1 MKPTIQA
8 CIIFF
13 ILFLT
18 GCGISLPDFSSEKE
32 LVINDSNYNKVLD
45 SGYNGYEDD
54 DDLDGSDIRKGAE
67 KFAQCANATEC
78 GLLWDTAKKWITE
91 KSTYNGTLKIN
102 TRDVLETK
110 ANPTRSLANRIT
122 FKVTRSPNGG
132 KNIIKIVADCPKNC
146 VGYIHKEYFAFNS
159 YLKNH
164 LLAYKN
170 DIVGYE
176 KLESDIFISASGSDK
191 LDIDFDDFSGNNQR
205 SVLVE
210 NDMLNKIEITKSKRK
225 SYAGK
230 VAEILID
237 DYSCNKSSEINLV
250 KQTIKRELY
259 EVNCIKEIKRMIFD
273 CSPDGCEILQ

>member
-91 KSTYNGTLKIN
+91 KSTYNGTLKTN
-102 TRDVLETK
+102 TRDLLETK

-250 KQTIKRELY
+250 KKTIKRELY

>member
-54 DDLDGSDIRKGAE
+54 DDLDVSDIRKGAE

-78 GLLWDTAKKWITE
+78 SLLWDTAKKWITE
-91 KSTYNGTLKIN
+91 KSTYNGTLKTN

-110 ANPTRSLANRIT
+110 ANPTRSLANKIT

-191 LDIDFDDFSGNNQR
+191 LDIDFDDFSGNSQR

-250 KQTIKRELY
+250 KKTIKRELY

>member
-32 LVINDSNYNKVLD
+32 LVINDPNYNKVLD
-45 SGYNGYEDD
+45 SSYNGYEDD

-91 KSTYNGTLKIN
+91 KSTYNGTLKTN
-102 TRDVLETK
+102 TRDLLETK

-259 EVNCIKEIKRMIFD
+259 EVNCIKEVKRMIFD

>member
-1 MKPTIQA
+1 MKPTIKA

-54 DDLDGSDIRKGAE
+54 DDLDVSDIRKGAE

-91 KSTYNGTLKIN
+91 KSTYNGTLKTN

-110 ANPTRSLANRIT
+110 ANPTRSLANKIT

-176 KLESDIFISASGSDK
+176 KLESDIFISASESDK

-250 KQTIKRELY
+250 KKTIKRELY

>member
-1 MKPTIQA
+1 MRPSIKA
-8 CIIFF
+8 CSFFF

-18 GCGISLPDFSSEKE
+18 GCGLSLPDFNSEKE
-32 LVINDSNYNKVLD
+32 LVINDSDYNKVLD
-45 SGYNGYEDD
+45 KHYKGYSDD
-54 DDLDGSDIRKGAE
+54 DGLDSSDIHEGAK
-67 KFAQCANATEC
+67 KFAQCSNPTEC
-78 GLLWDTAKKWITE
+78 GLLWDTAKKWVTE
-91 KSTYNGTLKIN
+91 KSTYNGVLKTN
-102 TRDVLETK
+102 TKNLLVTK
-110 ANPTRSLANRIT
+110 ANPTKSKAKQIT
-122 FKVTRSPNGG
+122 FNITRSSSGN
-132 KNIIKIVADCPKNC
+132 KNTIKIVADCPKNC
-146 VGYIHKEYFAFNS
+146 KSYIHKEYFAFNS

-170 DIVGYE
+170 NVIGYE
-176 KLESDIFISASGSDK
+176 KIEGDILISTAESDK
-191 LDIDFDDFSGNNQR
+191 LDIDFDDLTGSDQR
-205 SVLVE
+205 SVLIE

-259 EVNCIKEIKRMIFD
+259 EVNCIKEVKRMIFD

>member
-78 GLLWDTAKKWITE
+78 SLLWDTAKKWITE
-91 KSTYNGTLKIN
+91 KSTYNGTLKTN

-110 ANPTRSLANRIT
+110 ANPTRSLANKIT

-259 EVNCIKEIKRMIFD
+259 EVNCIKEVKRMIFD

>member
-91 KSTYNGTLKIN
+91 KSTYNGTLKTN

-110 ANPTRSLANRIT
+110 ANPTRSLANKIT

-250 KQTIKRELY
+250 KKTIKRELY
-259 EVNCIKEIKRMIFD
+259 EVNCIKEVKRMIFD

>member
-1 MKPTIQA
+1 MKPTAQV
-8 CIIFF
+8 CIVFF

-45 SGYNGYEDD
+45 SSYNGYEDD
-54 DDLDGSDIRKGAE
+54 DDLDGSDIQKGAE

-91 KSTYNGTLKIN
+91 KSTYNGTLKTN

-176 KLESDIFISASGSDK
+176 KLEGDIFISSSESDK

-259 EVNCIKEIKRMIFD
+259 EVNCIKEVKRMIFD

>member
-1 MKPTIQA
+1 MKPTIRVYSV
-8 CIIFF
+8 FF

-32 LVINDSNYNKVLD
+32 LVINDSDYNKVLD
-45 SGYNGYEDD
+45 SSYNGYEDD
-54 DDLDGSDIRKGAE
+54 DDLDVSDIQKGAE
-67 KFAQCANATEC
+67 KFTQCANSTEC

-91 KSTYNGTLKIN
+91 KSTYNGTLKTN
-102 TRDVLETK
+102 TRDLLETK

-176 KLESDIFISASGSDK
+176 KLERDIFMSASESDK

-225 SYAGK
+225 RYAGK

-259 EVNCIKEIKRMIFD
+259 EVNCIKEVKRMIFD